1 MALGGRWVGGLYHY
15 FWSATVVACCAVVSP
30 TALGTIVRY
39 ETPLGDF
46 DVRIYDTATPNSADN
61 FLGYVN
67 RGDYSDVLIHRSVPG
82 FVIQGGRYRFDG
94 TPRVEPN
101 TFPQVPQ
108 QVPVVNEPGISNLRG
123 TIAFA
128 KLGGQPNSATREWFF
143 NLADRNATGPP
154 MLDSQ
159 NGGFT
164 VFGRVMGDGMQVV
177 DALAAVPN
185 FNFQAPWDDGPVRN
199 YTIADYNSFVPVGAD
214 QVLRMSIS
222 VLDLPAGDFNRDG
235 MVDLADYGLWRDTVG
250 STTVADADGNGNGV
264 VDAADFQVWT
274 ASFGQTG
281 NATVAAVSAVPEPAG
296 VAAVALLALAGLA
309 LRRVVRSDA
318 GRALCR

>member
-199 YTIADYNSFVPVGAD
+199 YTIADYNSFVPVGAGSSPPHEYFRARLARWRLQSRRHGRPRRLWVVARHRRFHYRGGRRWQRQRSGRRRGLSGVD
-214 QVLRMSIS
+214 GVVRANRQCDRCRGQRRTRTGGGRSGG
-222 VLDLPAGDFNRDG
+222 PAGTCR
-235 MVDLADYGLWRDTVG
+235 TCP
-250 STTVADADGNGNGV
+250 
-264 VDAADFQVWT
+264 
-274 ASFGQTG
+274 ASCGTQ
-281 NATVAAVSAVPEPAG
+281 
-296 VAAVALLALAGLA
+296 
-309 LRRVVRSDA
+309 RRW
-318 GRALCR
+318 